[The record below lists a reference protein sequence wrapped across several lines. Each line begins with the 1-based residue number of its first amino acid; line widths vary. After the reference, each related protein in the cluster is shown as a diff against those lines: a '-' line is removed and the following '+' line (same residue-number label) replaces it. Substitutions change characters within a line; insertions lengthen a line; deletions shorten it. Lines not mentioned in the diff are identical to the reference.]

1 MEAVQK
7 YNLLQQW
14 IENAVDYQT
23 YLSQMLEKIKRAKNG
38 EEIIEK
44 IDHIKLNYQRSIRIQ
59 KSYRINPDLLQLIRQ
74 ITKPQLW
81 IVLTED
87 WCGDSAQNLP
97 YIARMAGLNDKIS
110 LRILPRDQNLDLM
123 DRYLTS
129 GKRAIPKLIAFDEN
143 GVELFN
149 WGPRPE
155 PAIKLFEALKDK
167 GLEKKEIFTQL
178 HQWYARDAGKTL
190 EWEFY
195 AILDNLHREHGK
207 HKSVA

>member
-1 MEAVQK
+1 MQQ
-7 YNLLQQW
+7 YNLSPRL

-23 YLSQMLEKIKRAKNG
+23 YLFQMLEKINRAQNG
-38 EEIIEK
+38 EVKIEK
-44 IDHIKLNYQRSIRIQ
+44 LDHIKLNYQRSIRIQ
-59 KSYRINPDLLQLIRQ
+59 KSYRVNPDLLQVIQQ
-74 ITKPQLW
+74 IAKPQQW

-97 YIARMAGLNDKIS
+97 YIVRMAGLNDKIT
-110 LRILPRDQNLDLM
+110 LRILRRDQNPDLM
-123 DRYLTS
+123 DHYLTS
-129 GKRAIPKLIAFDEN
+129 GKRAIPKLIGFDEN

-155 PAIKLFEALKDK
+155 PAIRLFEGLKDQ
-167 GLEKKEIFTQL
+167 GLEKKEILTQL

-190 EWEFY
+190 EQEFY
-195 AILDNLHREHGK
+195 AILGNLQRERGR